1 MRQNV
6 VHGLSRPPSEFP
18 LTMIRKHL
26 NSSQTSGEPG
36 FHWRGAEVTRLEGF
50 TDAVFAFAVT
60 LLVVSLEV
68 PKTFPEL
75 LAAMHGFLAF
85 GVCFALLA
93 NVWYQHYRFFRR
105 YALENP
111 WVVFLNCVLLFFVL
125 FYVYPL
131 KFLFTAMFD
140 KSEFSASDARALF
153 TIWSLGYA
161 AVFAVFT
168 LLYLHAWR
176 VRAQLELTPLEA
188 IRTQV
193 SLFDHLAMVFIA
205 LLSTALAHTVPDRYV
220 GIAGYIYFLVPLYFT
235 IAHSMAGRR
244 ERQLQ

>member
-1 MRQNV
+1 
-6 VHGLSRPPSEFP
+6 
-18 LTMIRKHL
+18 MIRKHL
-26 NSSQTSGEPG
+26 TLGKTSGEPG

-75 LAAMHGFLAF
+75 FVALHGFLAF

-105 YALENP
+105 YGLENP
-111 WVVFLNCVLLFFVL
+111 WVVFLNCTLLFFVL

-131 KFLFTAMFD
+131 KFLFTLTFD
-140 KSEFSASDARALF
+140 SPAISASETRALF

-161 AVFAVFT
+161 AVFTVFA

-176 VRAQLELTPLEA
+176 IRAQLELTQLEA
-188 IRTQV
+188 LRTQG
-193 SLFDHLAMVFIA
+193 SLADHIAMVVIA
-205 LLSTALAHTVPDRYV
+205 LLSTALARTMPDRYL
-220 GIAGYIYFLVPLYFT
+220 GIAGYIYIIVPIYFT
-235 IAHSMAGRR
+235 IAHSIFGRK
-244 ERQLQ
+244 ERQLE